1 MARVGIAGTH
11 KEPITRALFRRPL
24 LLGLSLL
31 AAIVFFDATPA
42 AAQFIGIR
50 PFGIPLGVHFGGH
63 YRGRHYRHRSYHR
76 HRHHGR
82 RHAYRGHRHRAGGHH
97 GGGVHVPKI

>member
-1 MARVGIAGTH
+1 MA
-11 KEPITRALFRRPL
+11 TRNEIVPAANLPKKRASFRGPL

-31 AAIVFFDATPA
+31 AAVALFDAAPA

-50 PFGIPLGVHFGGH
+50 PFGIPLGVHLGGRGH

-82 RHAYRGHRHRAGGHH
+82 RHAYRGHRHR
-97 GGGVHVPKI
+97 GGVHVPKI